1 MIKAKAKDKRHP
13 KIINQ
18 YMVYQGINEINTVFG
33 AIIAFKAY
41 LNSTEFNKYHAELAI
56 DCLRNTLC
64 EGTVKIE
71 EWLEIGEENKNV
83 ES

>member
-1 MIKAKAKDKRHP
+1 MTTKKVKTPEKHP
-13 KIINQ
+13 KLVNEWK
-18 YMVYQGINEINTVFG
+18 VYEGINDINTVFG

-41 LNSTEFNKYHAELAI
+41 LNSPEFCKYHAELAI

-71 EWLEIGEENKNV
+71 EWLEIEEPKQ
-83 ES
+83 

>member
-1 MIKAKAKDKRHP
+1 MIKSKAKDKRHP

-41 LNSTEFNKYHAELAI
+41 LNSPDFNKYHAELAI
-56 DCLRNTLC
+56 DCFRNTLC
-64 EGTVKIE
+64 EGTVQIE
-71 EWLEIGEENKNV
+71 EWLEIGEEVKWN
-83 ES
+83 

>member
-1 MIKAKAKDKRHP
+1 MTTKKVKPPEKHP
-13 KIINQ
+13 KLVNEWK
-18 YMVYQGINEINTVFG
+18 VYEGINDINSVFG

-41 LNSTEFNKYHAELAI
+41 LNSPEFCKYHAELAI

-71 EWLEIGEENKNV
+71 EWLEIEDPKQ
-83 ES
+83 

>member
-1 MIKAKAKDKRHP
+1 MTTKKVKTPEKHP
-13 KIINQ
+13 KLVNEWK
-18 YMVYQGINEINTVFG
+18 VYEGINDINSVFG

-41 LNSTEFNKYHAELAI
+41 LNSPEFCKYHAELAI

-71 EWLEIGEENKNV
+71 EWLEIEDPKQ
-83 ES
+83 

>member
-1 MIKAKAKDKRHP
+1 MTTKKVKTPEKHP
-13 KIINQ
+13 KLVNEWK
-18 YMVYQGINEINTVFG
+18 VYEGINDINTVFG

-41 LNSTEFNKYHAELAI
+41 LNSPEFCKYHAELAI

-71 EWLEIGEENKNV
+71 EWLEIEEPK
-83 ES
+83 E

>member
-13 KIINQ
+13 KIINE

-41 LNSTEFNKYHAELAI
+41 LNSPDFNKYHAELAI
-56 DCLRNTLC
+56 DCFRNTLC
-64 EGTVKIE
+64 EGTIKIE
-71 EWLEIGEENKNV
+71 EWLEIKEEAKP
-83 ES
+83 

>member
-41 LNSTEFNKYHAELAI
+41 LNSPEFNKYHAELAI
-56 DCLRNTLC
+56 DCFRNTLC

-71 EWLEIGEENKNV
+71 EWLEIEEEVKP
-83 ES
+83 

>member
-1 MIKAKAKDKRHP
+1 MTTRKLKDKRHP

-18 YMVYQGINEINTVFG
+18 FMGYEGINEINTVFG

-41 LNSTEFNKYHAELAI
+41 LNSPDFNKYHAELAI
-56 DCLRNTLC
+56 DCFRNTLC

-71 EWLEIGEENKNV
+71 EWLEIEESK
-83 ES
+83 E

>member
-1 MIKAKAKDKRHP
+1 MTVKKAKTPEKHP
-13 KIINQ
+13 KLVNEWK
-18 YMVYQGINEINTVFG
+18 VYEGINDINTVFG

-41 LNSTEFNKYHAELAI
+41 LNSPEFCKYHAELAI

-71 EWLEIGEENKNV
+71 EWLEIEEPT
-83 ES
+83 E